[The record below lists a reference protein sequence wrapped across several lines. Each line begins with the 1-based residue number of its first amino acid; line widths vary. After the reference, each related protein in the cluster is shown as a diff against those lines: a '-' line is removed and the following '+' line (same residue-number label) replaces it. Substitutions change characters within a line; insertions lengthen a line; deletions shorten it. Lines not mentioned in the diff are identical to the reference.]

1 MVLAVSGNPIQ
12 PLPRPNS
19 RFALCLDATL
29 SLHKYSS
36 EGTCLNRGKV
46 KQLYRQTHNTHFS
59 VLSSEYSQRASLVL
73 EVCQAAVPLLMYS
86 LHES

>member
-36 EGTCLNRGKV
+36 EGTCLNRGRV

-59 VLSSEYSQRASLVL
+59 ALSSEYSQVSVSRAGSLSGSRPSSDV
-73 EVCQAAVPLLMYS
+73 QS
-86 LHES
+86 S